1 MAMGIFARHWVVG
14 ALAVFHAAL
23 AWAAN
28 GDILERTTIATSPGA
43 PFVAERIVYESDGL
57 RIAGFLAY
65 PRSAPG
71 GADRLPCVLWNRGGN
86 RDFGA
91 ITDQFFLRRAERITS
106 WGYVLFASNYRGAP
120 GSEGKDEF
128 GGADVADVVNA
139 IDVFDHLAFADRDRI
154 GMWGHSRGGLMTYL
168 ALTKSERIRA
178 AVIGAG
184 VTDMER
190 WIKLRPEME
199 SDVAAQLVP
208 DWAAQRANAIAAR
221 SPVRFVDRLPM
232 NVPILL
238 VHGTADKRVD
248 PRDSMDMAQ
257 ALFASRR
264 PFRLL
269 MIEGADHVI
278 SERFDEYNLAA
289 RDWLD
294 RFVRDRAP
302 LPDLTPHGR

>member
-1 MAMGIFARHWVVG
+1 MGTSARRWAVG
-14 ALAVFHAAL
+14 AIAAFHAAL

-28 GDILERTTIATSPGA
+28 GDILERTPIATAPEA

-65 PRSAPG
+65 PKMAPG
-71 GADRLPCVLWNRGGN
+71 GAVRLPCVLWNRGGN

-91 ITDQFFLRRAERITS
+91 ITVDFFLRRAERITG

-120 GSEGKDEF
+120 GSEGQDEF

-139 IDVFDHLAFADRDRI
+139 IQVFDQLAFADRDRI
-154 GMWGHSRGGLMTYL
+154 GMWGHSRGGMMTYL
-168 ALTKSERIRA
+168 ALTKTERIRA

-184 VTDMER
+184 VADLER
-190 WIKLRPEME
+190 WIAQRPEIE
-199 SDVAAQLVP
+199 NDVAAQIVP
-208 DWAAQRANAIAAR
+208 DWSAQRAKAIANR
-221 SPVRFVDRLPM
+221 SAVRFLDRLPTS
-232 NVPILL
+232 VPILL

-248 PRDSMDMAQ
+248 PRDSLDMAQ
-257 ALFASRR
+257 GLFATRR

-269 MIEGADHVI
+269 MIEGADHFI
-278 SERFDEYNLAA
+278 SERVDDYNLAA

-302 LPDLTPHGR
+302 LPNLVPHGR

>member
-1 MAMGIFARHWVVG
+1 MGTSARHWAVG
-14 ALAVFHAAL
+14 AITAFHAAL

-28 GDILERTTIATSPGA
+28 GDILERTAIATAPEA
-43 PFVAERIVYESDGL
+43 PFVAERVVYESDGL

-65 PRSAPG
+65 PKAAPG
-71 GADRLPCVLWNRGGN
+71 GASRLPCVVWNRGGN

-91 ITDQFFLRRAERITS
+91 ITVEFFLRRAERITG

-139 IDVFDHLAFADRDRI
+139 IPVFDQLAFADRDRI
-154 GMWGHSRGGLMTYL
+154 GMWGHSRGGMMTYL
-168 ALTKSERIRA
+168 ALTKTERIRA

-184 VTDMER
+184 VADMER
-190 WIKLRPEME
+190 WVTLRPEIE
-199 SDVAAQLVP
+199 SDVAAQIVP
-208 DWAAQRANAIAAR
+208 DWTAQRTKAIAAR
-221 SPVRFVDRLPM
+221 SAVRFLDRLPT

-248 PRDSMDMAQ
+248 PRDSLDMAQ
-257 ALFASRR
+257 GLFATRR

-278 SERFDEYNLAA
+278 SERFDDYNLAA

-302 LPDLTPHGR
+302 LPNLVPHGR

>member
-1 MAMGIFARHWVVG
+1 MGSSARRWTVG
-14 ALAVFHAAL
+14 VITAFHAAL

-28 GDILERTTIATSPGA
+28 GDILERTAIATAPGA
-43 PFVAERIVYESDGL
+43 PFVAERVVYESDGL

-65 PRSAPG
+65 PRTAPG
-71 GADRLPCVLWNRGGN
+71 GAGRLPCVLWNRGGN

-91 ITDQFFLRRAERITS
+91 ITDEFFLRRAERITG

-128 GGADVADVVNA
+128 GGADVADVINA
-139 IDVFDHLAFADRDRI
+139 IAVFDQLAFADRDRI
-154 GMWGHSRGGLMTYL
+154 GMWGHSRGGMMTYL
-168 ALTKSERIRA
+168 ALTKTERIRA
-178 AVIGAG
+178 AVVGAG
-184 VTDMER
+184 VADLER
-190 WIKLRPEME
+190 WIAQRPEIE
-199 SDVAAQLVP
+199 SGVAAQIVP
-208 DWAAQRANAIAAR
+208 DWAARRAAAIAAR
-221 SPVRFVDRLPM
+221 SAVRFLDRLPT

-248 PRDSMDMAQ
+248 PRDSLDMAQ
-257 ALFASRR
+257 GLFATRR

-278 SERFDEYNLAA
+278 SERVDDYNLAA

-302 LPDLTPHGR
+302 LPNLVPHGR

>member
-1 MAMGIFARHWVVG
+1 MKLAIARHWIVG
-14 ALAVFHAAL
+14 AILAFHAAL
-23 AWAAN
+23 AWAAD
-28 GDILERTTIATSPGA
+28 GDILERSMIATAPGA

-65 PRSAPG
+65 PRTAPG
-71 GADRLPCVLWNRGGN
+71 SAVRLPCVLWNRGGN
-86 RDFGA
+86 QDFGA
-91 ITDQFFLRRAERITS
+91 ITVEVFLRRAERITG
-106 WGYVLFASNYRGAP
+106 WGYVLLASNYRGAP

-139 IDVFDHLAFADRDRI
+139 MTVFDQLAFADRDRI
-154 GMWGHSRGGLMTYL
+154 GMWGHSRGGMMTYL
-168 ALTKSERIRA
+168 ALTRTERIRA

-184 VTDMER
+184 IADLER
-190 WIKLRPEME
+190 MIRLRPEME

-208 DWAAQRANAIAAR
+208 DWTAQRAKAIAAR
-221 SPVRFVDRLPM
+221 SAVRFLDRLPK

-248 PRDSMDMAQ
+248 PRDSLDMAQ
-257 ALFASRR
+257 GLFATGR

-269 MIEGADHVI
+269 MIEGADHGI
-278 SERFDEYNLAA
+278 SERVDDYNLAA

-302 LPDLTPHGR
+302 LPNLVPHGR

>member
-1 MAMGIFARHWVVG
+1 MGTSARHWALG
-14 ALAVFHAAL
+14 AITVFHAAL

-28 GDILERTTIATSPGA
+28 GDILERTAIATA
-43 PFVAERIVYESDGL
+43 PEALFVAERIVYESDGL

-65 PRSAPG
+65 PRTAPA
-71 GADRLPCVLWNRGGN
+71 GAIRLPCVLWNRGGN

-91 ITDQFFLRRAERITS
+91 ITVEFFLRRAERITG

-139 IDVFDHLAFADRDRI
+139 IQVFDQLAFADRDRI
-154 GMWGHSRGGLMTYL
+154 GMWGHSRGGMMTYL
-168 ALTKSERIRA
+168 ALTKTERIRA

-184 VTDMER
+184 VADLER
-190 WIKLRPEME
+190 WIAQRPEIE
-199 SDVAAQLVP
+199 SDVAAQTVP
-208 DWAAQRANAIAAR
+208 DWTPQRAKAIANR
-221 SPVRFVDRLPM
+221 SAVRFLDRLPT

-257 ALFASRR
+257 GLFATRR

-269 MIEGADHVI
+269 MIEGADHFI
-278 SERFDEYNLAA
+278 SERVDDYNLAA

-302 LPDLTPHGR
+302 LPNLVPHGR